1 MEYSGNMAVLLP
13 VAGGKGGVG
22 KSIVSLNLAVT
33 LAHQCKNT
41 ILCDMDLGGANLHTL
56 LGLKNNQAGLGTY
69 ITKIETDFLN
79 LLQATGI
86 PSLQFIAGDCHY
98 PGVANMDFFTK
109 QKIIKNIQS
118 LDADYVIM
126 DLGAGSTY
134 NIIDFFLTSYD
145 GLIVVSPDLTSILN
159 AYSFLKSAV
168 FRFCYRQFKPKSP
181 ERQILQNSIL
191 QRMEGK
197 EYSFEQILSVIASK
211 FPESAEKAFTE
222 MKKLHPRI
230 IMNMGRG
237 SADVELGNRLL
248 NLTHNKLSITA
259 EYIGFVPYDDNVSLS
274 IARRQPLSIMKP
286 DSPLCLAMPDI
297 AARIES
303 TASNQDVF
311 LEDMQENLEEIV
323 KNYYEKLDK
332 KRQDET

>member
-1 MEYSGNMAVLLP
+1 MAVLLP

-41 ILCDMDLGGANLHTL
+41 ILCDLDLGGANLHTL

-69 ITKIETDFLN
+69 ITKQETDFSN

-197 EYSFEQILSVIASK
+197 EYSFEQILSVIGSK
-211 FPESAEKAFTE
+211 FPESAEKAAAE

-237 SADVELGNRLL
+237 TSDVDLGNRLL
-248 NLTHNKLSITA
+248 NLTHNKLSIQA
-259 EYIGFVPYDDNVSLS
+259 EYIGFVPYDENVSLS
-274 IARRQPLSIMKP
+274 IARRQPLSVMKP
-286 DSPLCLAMPDI
+286 DSPLCLAIPDI
-297 AARIES
+297 VAKIES
-303 TASNQDVF
+303 TATGQDIF
-311 LEDMQENLEEIV
+311 LEDVQENLEEIV
-323 KNYYEKLDK
+323 KNYYEKLNK
-332 KRQDET
+332 KRQEEV

>member
-1 MEYSGNMAVLLP
+1 MAVLLP

-41 ILCDMDLGGANLHTL
+41 ILCDLDLGGANLHTL

-69 ITKIETDFLN
+69 ITKQETDFSN

-134 NIIDFFLTSYD
+134 NI
-145 GLIVVSPDLTSILN
+145 
-159 AYSFLKSAV
+159 
-168 FRFCYRQFKPKSP
+168 
-181 ERQILQNSIL
+181 
-191 QRMEGK
+191 
-197 EYSFEQILSVIASK
+197 
-211 FPESAEKAFTE
+211 
-222 MKKLHPRI
+222 
-230 IMNMGRG
+230 
-237 SADVELGNRLL
+237 
-248 NLTHNKLSITA
+248 
-259 EYIGFVPYDDNVSLS
+259 
-274 IARRQPLSIMKP
+274 
-286 DSPLCLAMPDI
+286 
-297 AARIES
+297 
-303 TASNQDVF
+303 
-311 LEDMQENLEEIV
+311 
-323 KNYYEKLDK
+323 
-332 KRQDET
+332 

>member
-1 MEYSGNMAVLLP
+1 MSYSLTMSVLLP

-41 ILCDMDLGGANLHTL
+41 ILCDLDLGGANLHTL

-69 ITKIETDFLN
+69 ITKQETDFSN

-109 QKIIKNIQS
+109 KKLIKNITS
-118 LDADYVIM
+118 LDADYIIM

-168 FRFCYRQFKPKSP
+168 FRFCYRLFGAKSP

-211 FPESAEKAFTE
+211 FPDSAERALTE

-237 SADVELGNRLL
+237 HSDIDLGNRLL
-248 NLTHNKLSITA
+248 SLTRNKLSIEA
-259 EYIGFVPYDDNVSLS
+259 DYIGFIPYDENISLS

-286 DSPLCLAMPDI
+286 DSPFCLALPEI
-297 AARIES
+297 ATKLEL
-303 TASNQDVF
+303 TASGQDIF
-311 LEDMQENLEEIV
+311 LEDVQENLEEIV
-323 KNYYEKLDK
+323 NNYYDKLNK
-332 KRQDET
+332 KRQDAV

>member
-1 MEYSGNMAVLLP
+1 MAVLLP

-41 ILCDMDLGGANLHTL
+41 ILCDLDLGGANLHTL

-69 ITKIETDFLN
+69 ITKLETDFSN
-79 LLQATGI
+79 LL
-86 PSLQFIAGDCHY
+86 
-98 PGVANMDFFTK
+98 DFFTK

-197 EYSFEQILSVIASK
+197 EYSFEQILSVIGSK
-211 FPESAEKAFTE
+211 FPESAEKAAAE

-237 SADVELGNRLL
+237 PANVELGNRLL
-248 NLTHNKLSITA
+248 NLTHNKLSIQA

-274 IARRQPLSIMKP
+274 IARRQPLSVMKP
-286 DSPLCLAMPDI
+286 DSSMCLAMPDI

-303 TASNQDVF
+303 TATGQDIF
-311 LEDMQENLEEIV
+311 LEDVQENLEEIV

-332 KRQDET
+332 KRQDQV